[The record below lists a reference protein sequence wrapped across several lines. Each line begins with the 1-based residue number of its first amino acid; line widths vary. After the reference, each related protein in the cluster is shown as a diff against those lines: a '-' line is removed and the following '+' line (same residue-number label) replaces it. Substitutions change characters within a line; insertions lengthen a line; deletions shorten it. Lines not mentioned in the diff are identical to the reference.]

1 MEHEASQEFCQDPKP
16 VILGPPLPATHSG
29 LLPAAERGKAEDR
42 VRHGCSALAFPLL
55 RWRPG
60 QPPLHPSHRALRCL
74 FQEGRPSG
82 LWTPWRPPPALWS
95 TWGWSR
101 STTLPGRHDCPNL
114 FSFGGP
120 CRVACGT
127 STPRHMATPT
137 TGGQEDQPP
146 IRWERGGSCSCQ

>member
-82 LWTPWRPPPALWS
+82 LWTPWRPPPALIIRG
-95 TWGWSR
+95 TWVQLRTIHLNKSEDFFPVSSCALSITGKDFPIGF
-101 STTLPGRHDCPNL
+101 L
-114 FSFGGP
+114 
-120 CRVACGT
+120 
-127 STPRHMATPT
+127 HMN
-137 TGGQEDQPP
+137 Q
-146 IRWERGGSCSCQ
+146 